1 MQSPEKPLFRL
12 MGIDFGEVR
21 IGIALSDPLQIISQ
35 PFLVLANNENTINE
49 IQTIIKTE
57 KVGKIILGLPQ
68 NLDGED
74 TKKTLEVREFA
85 EKLKN
90 NVDVP
95 LFFWDERYSSVEA
108 NEQLKKMG
116 YTVSESRKVVDKV
129 AASIILK
136 SYMEN
141 QI

>member
-1 MQSPEKPLFRL
+1 MALFRL

-35 PFLVLANNENTINE
+35 PFLVIPNNDNTISE
-49 IQTIIKTE
+49 IQKIVKTE
-57 KVGKIILGLPQ
+57 EVEKIILGLPL

-74 TKKTLEVREFA
+74 TKKTLEVREFS
-85 EKLKN
+85 KILKDK
-90 NVDVP
+90 VDVP
-95 LFFWDERYSSVEA
+95 VIFWDERYTSVEA
-108 NEQLKKMG
+108 NEKLKQMG
-116 YTVSESRKVVDKV
+116 YSIAESRKVIDKV

-141 QI
+141 QV

>member
-1 MQSPEKPLFRL
+1 MALFRL

-21 IGIALSDPLQIISQ
+21 IGTALSDPLQIISQ
-35 PFLVLANNENTINE
+35 PFRVIPNNEDTFSEICKIVKNE
-49 IQTIIKTE
+49 E
-57 KVGKIILGLPQ
+57 VEKIILGLPL

-85 EKLKN
+85 EILKN
-90 NVDVP
+90 NVQIPVI
-95 LFFWDERYSSVEA
+95 FWDERYTSVEA
-108 NEQLKKMG
+108 NEELKRMG
-116 YTVSESRKVVDKV
+116 YSIAESRKVIDKV

-141 QI
+141 QA

>member
-1 MQSPEKPLFRL
+1 MALFRL
-12 MGIDFGEVR
+12 MGVDYGEVR

-35 PFLVLANNENTINE
+35 PFLVIPNNDDTISE
-49 IQTIIKTE
+49 IQKIIKTE
-57 KVGKIILGLPQ
+57 EVEKIILGLPL

-85 EKLKN
+85 EMLKS

-95 LFFWDERYSSVEA
+95 VKFWDERYTSVEA
-108 NEQLKKMG
+108 NEKLKQMG
-116 YTVSESRKVVDKV
+116 YSIAESRKVVDKV

-136 SYMEN
+136 NYMEN
-141 QI
+141 QV